1 MLLTSCVLVP
11 GAHRDK
17 RRALVLPAMELID
30 HERFKAISNR
40 VKPVH
45 PSGPA
50 SHVGY
55 VNGKTSVHDQ
65 AKDEESSRGESLGKG
80 STEGGDRSEEH
91 GHDHRKRE
99 TDEHEEEICS
109 CLIVSV
115 NVAATKALLTRFTS
129 EIGHEVQSQVEN
141 DTVHNLVRN
150 VGKSRGDR
158 FG

>member
-11 GAHRDK
+11 GAHRNK

-30 HERFKAISNR
+30 HERFKAVSNR

-50 SHVGY
+50 THVGY

-115 NVAATKALLTRFTS
+115 NVAATKGIT
-129 EIGHEVQSQVEN
+129 HQV
-141 DTVHNLVRN
+141 H
-150 VGKSRGDR
+150 VGDWS
-158 FG
+158 